1 MSRENGLVRL
11 LLRLLVAAG
20 LAVDA
25 YVHFDLAS
33 SYDSDAVRISQG
45 TLFRIE
51 AIAAVVAA
59 VLVLA
64 FRRWITDVLAFL
76 VALGGFVAVMLY
88 RYVDLGAFGP
98 FADMYEPIWYPEKT
112 LSAVAELIAALA
124 ALPLV
129 LLPQRRGK
137 PAVSSGPA

>member
-1 MSRENGLVRL
+1 MSGQNGLARL

-33 SYDSDAVRISQG
+33 AYDTTSARISQG

-51 AIAAVVAA
+51 GVAAAVAA
-59 VLVLA
+59 ALVIA
-64 FRRWITDVLAFL
+64 VRRWITDVLAFV
-76 VALGGFVAVMLY
+76 VAVGGFAAVVIY
-88 RYVDLGAFGP
+88 RYVDVGAFGP
-98 FADMYEPIWYPEKT
+98 FPNMYEPIWYTEKT
-112 LSAVAELIAALA
+112 VSAVAELVAALA

-129 LLPQRRGK
+129 VLPQRRA
-137 PAVSSGPA
+137 AVPSM

>member
-1 MSRENGLVRL
+1 MNGQNGLARL

-33 SYDSDAVRISQG
+33 AYDTTSARISQG
-45 TLFRIE
+45 TLFQIE
-51 AIAAVVAA
+51 GAAAAVAA
-59 VLVLA
+59 VLVIA

-76 VALGGFVAVMLY
+76 VAVGGFAAVVIY
-88 RYVDLGAFGP
+88 RYVDVGAFGP
-98 FADMYEPIWYPEKT
+98 FPNMYEPIWYTEKT
-112 LSAVAELIAALA
+112 VSAVAELVAALA

-129 LLPQRRGK
+129 VLPRRR
-137 PAVSSGPA
+137 PALPSM